1 MEEEIDALTEAIRY
15 LQFAKEE
22 IKGLY
27 DDEVA
32 EIEYLLE
39 TLEKELDVVNH
50 KQGKIWEDE
59 IRALNREYERGAL

>member
-1 MEEEIDALTEAIRY
+1 MEEEIDALTEA
-15 LQFAKEE
+15 LQHLELAKDS

-27 DDEVA
+27 DDEA
-32 EIEYLLE
+32 TEIEYTIDE
-39 TLEKELDVVNH
+39 LEKELDVANQ